1 MPEIDLASAIQ
12 SNWIKL
18 GTLEMEAVGN
28 RIIVVQDEFHSGTE
42 CLRCQCKEIRQIDAM
57 HQASVIDCPDCN
69 GTGQRLV
76 NDVQKKCSG
85 CEGRGWLACPDCK
98 GTGVAE
104 GQLAHPQDREHR
116 PTTGQIVSKGWLVEH
131 YQRGDSVIY
140 GPSSGHFWDL
150 EAIDAKGNYVKVTV
164 GVLREDEVI
173 SRVRGHLELRRV
185 HSAQSKWNAD

>member
-28 RIIVVQDEFHSGTE
+28 RIIVVQDEFKSGTE

-150 EAIDAKGNYVKVTV
+150 EAIDTAGNYVKVTV